1 MHRVGGA
8 PAMTELEQLKQQ
20 LADTRDEVRKLT
32 VMAMRPDLSPE
43 RLELIRKMERSAR
56 TAVKRRKQQLDLVL
70 KQRSKDQT

>member
-1 MHRVGGA
+1 M
-8 PAMTELEQLKQQ
+8 PELEKLKQQ

-43 RLELIRKMERSAR
+43 RLELIRKMEQSAR
-56 TAVKRRKQQLDLVL
+56 TAARQRKQQLDLVL

>member
-1 MHRVGGA
+1 
-8 PAMTELEQLKQQ
+8 MTELEQLKQQ

>member
-1 MHRVGGA
+1 M
-8 PAMTELEQLKQQ
+8 PELEKLKQQ
-20 LADTRDEVRKLT
+20 LADTRDEVIKLT

-56 TAVKRRKQQLDLVL
+56 TAAKRRKQQLDLVL

>member
-1 MHRVGGA
+1 
-8 PAMTELEQLKQQ
+8 MTELEKLKQQ
-20 LADTRDEVRKLT
+20 LADTRDEVMKLT

-56 TAVKRRKQQLDLVL
+56 MAAKRGKQQLDLAL

>member
-1 MHRVGGA
+1 MF
-8 PAMTELEQLKQQ
+8 ELEQLKQQ

-56 TAVKRRKQQLDLVL
+56 TAAKQRMQQLDLVL

>member
-1 MHRVGGA
+1 M
-8 PAMTELEQLKQQ
+8 PELEKLKQQ
-20 LADTRDEVRKLT
+20 LADTRDEVMKLT